1 MTGNKKVI
9 SDDELLARLE
19 NDRDEDIERGD
30 STTSLKTLVNDD
42 IKNNLSITKVLP
54 MLVTIIGGMYIAVTQ
69 IYTFTTSIDNVSQQS
84 NENQA
89 VISQISERQN
99 SDRQFLEEL
108 INSKSGLLKSSLDS
122 LTTRVT
128 NTETKQS
135 NLVETF
141 NNRYERMENRVSDLE
156 NTNERSINSLRDEVR
171 EQSNEIKDLETEIR
185 VLNIQNQYNN
195 SSKQDSN

>member
-1 MTGNKKVI
+1 MTGNRKVI

-30 STTSLKTLVNDD
+30 NTTSLKTLVNDD

-84 NENQA
+84 SENQA

-108 INSKSGLLKSSLDS
+108 INSKSGLLESSLDS

-128 NTETKQS
+128 NIESKQR

-195 SSKQDSN
+195 TSKQDSN